1 MGNLIGGRRANG
13 FVIDFETTTLS
24 GSESKETQA
33 SYKACESLISN
44 QEGLIALISDY
55 KGCKE
60 LARIAMSTPTRENE
74 QAAFEGLLLAVESI
88 KQFFDYAMQLNDV
101 ACGLIQ
107 QLARA
112 PLSENPALAVQLG
125 KFLDF
130 ALQFDEMRMMQPN
143 LSNDF
148 SYYRRLLPKFY
159 RHERVT
165 IKDEDASSMAMFTA
179 EHIPMLSQLT
189 KAINRAQEN
198 LSSEG
203 KERALAVQ
211 HMLASMANSCKQML
225 QSGKYKGKERTA
237 LLTARSM
244 TGALVL
250 YDLLGPTSVFSKR
263 SLVATRDCI
272 VVLKAE
278 FPQQFG
284 LFNAIKYSTKTF
296 SNAPNSIQD
305 LFE

>member
-1 MGNLIGGRRANG
+1 MGNLLGGRRANG
-13 FVIDFETTTLS
+13 FVIDFDTAALS
-24 GSESKETQA
+24 GSEGKDVQSSFKTNQA
-33 SYKACESLISN
+33 LIDD
-44 QEGLIALISDY
+44 QERLIQLISDY

-74 QAAFEGLLLAVESI
+74 QAAFEGLLTAVESI
-88 KQFFDYAMQLNDV
+88 KQFFDYAMQLNSAAGDLFKSLSV
-101 ACGLIQ
+101 
-107 QLARA
+107 A
-112 PLSENPALAVQLG
+112 PLSENHALAAQLA
-125 KFLDF
+125 KILDF

-189 KAINRAQEN
+189 KAVNTAQ
-198 LSSEG
+198 SSLAE
-203 KERALAVQ
+203 KKDQSMAVQ

-225 QSGKYKGKERTA
+225 QAGTYKSKERTA
-237 LLTARSM
+237 LLSARAM
-244 TGALVL
+244 TGSLVL
-250 YDLLGPTSVFSKR
+250 YDLLGPTSAFSKR

-272 VVLKAE
+272 VVLKTQ

-284 LFNAIKYSTKTF
+284 LLNAIKYSTKTF
-296 SNAPNSIQD
+296 SSAPNSIQD